1 MSAEYLANAETQI
14 SNINS
19 TVSKEQLIAQWQDV
33 CIFLA
38 CVASNG
44 SEEKEGPNGLM
55 AQELKQ
61 RAEDAVPGY
70 FIVFIIVF
78 EKLNYEYLLFLF
90 N

>member
-38 CVASNG
+38 CVAS
-44 SEEKEGPNGLM
+44 SEEKEGPNGLT